1 MPDVRD
7 GSVRIHYRDT
17 GGGGTPTV
25 LIHGHP
31 FNSSA
36 WSPQEDALGKSLRL
50 VLPDLMGFGES
61 DVPERPGD
69 YSVDAFA
76 GNVLAVMD
84 AAGIDRAIVGG
95 LSLGGY
101 VAFALWRRARARIA
115 ALVLAD
121 TKAEAD
127 NDDARATRTAQ
138 QQRIAQQGTA
148 SLADEMLAGPLLSDT
163 TRADKPDVVAR
174 ARRTMDNPGAGW
186 VGALQAMK
194 ERPDS
199 TPDLSSIDVPTLIV
213 VGEHDSI
220 TPPALARRMHER
232 IAGSRLAVIPAAGH
246 LSNLESPS
254 HFSGALAEFV
264 SEAAAGI

>member
-1 MPDVRD
+1 MPHARD
-7 GSVRIHYRDT
+7 GNLRIHYRDT
-17 GGGGTPTV
+17 GADATPIV

-36 WSPQEDALGKSLRL
+36 WGPQEDALGKSLRL

-61 DVPERPGD
+61 EGPEQRAY
-69 YSVDAFA
+69 YSVDTFA

-84 AAGIDRAIVGG
+84 AAGIDKAIIGG

-101 VAFALWRRARARIA
+101 VTFALWRLARTRIA
-115 ALVLAD
+115 GLVLAD

-138 QQRIAQQGTA
+138 QQRIEREGIST
-148 SLADEMLAGPLLSDT
+148 LADEMLAGPLLSDA
-163 TRADKPDVVAR
+163 TRADKPDVVER
-174 ARRTMDNPGAGW
+174 ARRAMDNPAAGW

-199 TPDLSSIDVPTLIV
+199 TPNLSSIDVPTLIV
-213 VGEHDSI
+213 VGEHDAI
-220 TPPALARRMHER
+220 TPPALARLMHEQ

-246 LSNLESPS
+246 LSNLEAPS
-254 HFSGALAEFV
+254 HFSGAVAEFV
-264 SEAAAGI
+264 SEAAGGI